1 MTMKPIVFSVFL
13 LLHLGVVISGEIR
26 IRGPTGDVF
35 PGDYEKF
42 TCEMEGSDVKPN
54 SGLVWK
60 LKFKS
65 GDVVDVGLN
74 ESGKQFYYFYNEII
88 KSSTG
93 WIFIIFLSYLFLD
106 SLPALEVK
114 HYSQDKMEMISFLRV
129 PSADVVSVICNYRKI
144 SEEFPVT
151 VKGN

>member
-1 MTMKPIVFSVFL
+1 MVLKAILFSAL
-13 LLHLGVVISGEIR
+13 LLVHVGVVISGEIHVK
-26 IRGPTGDVF
+26 GPSGDIF

-74 ESGKQFYYFYNEII
+74 ESGKYINKQLI
-88 KSSTG
+88 
-93 WIFIIFLSYLFLD
+93 L
-106 SLPALEVK
+106 
-114 HYSQDKMEMISFLRV
+114 
-129 PSADVVSVICNYRKI
+129 
-144 SEEFPVT
+144 
-151 VKGN
+151 

>member
-1 MTMKPIVFSVFL
+1 MTSKAIVFSAFL
-13 LLHLGVVISGEIR
+13 LIHIGLVISGEIHVS
-26 IRGPTGDVF
+26 GPTGEIF

-74 ESGKQFYYFYNEII
+74 ESGK
-88 KSSTG
+88 
-93 WIFIIFLSYLFLD
+93 
-106 SLPALEVK
+106 
-114 HYSQDKMEMISFLRV
+114 
-129 PSADVVSVICNYRKI
+129 
-144 SEEFPVT
+144 
-151 VKGN
+151 